1 MTSHA
6 VESSDPAPGNWFARR
21 RAELASY
28 SSFDLAATMTA
39 LYFVG
44 KPPSEWY
51 LQLPLVCL
59 GVAAL
64 LWRSLLRSKG
74 FWMLACYVCAARVVI
89 GYWTVD
95 NHIFLLSYWCIALL
109 TALWVSDS
117 EFNLRRNARLLIGFA
132 FFFAMIWKAVL
143 APDFRDGSFFRATIL
158 KDLRFQEVALVVG
171 GLSLEDDRANRR
183 AIQQV
188 RRGELEEAELVQPEA
203 LVRTAKIVTWWTLI
217 IEGLVAILFLLPTTW
232 WASRWRDLALLGFVW
247 TTYPIATVLGF
258 GWLLVILGAAQ
269 SARGGWVRGAYVL
282 SFFLV
287 LAFSLVPWA
296 AWLTNAVV

>member
-1 MTSHA
+1 MSGQEPQVPST
-6 VESSDPAPGNWFARR
+6 GNWFTRR
-21 RAELASY
+21 RAELAAY
-28 SSFDLAATMTA
+28 TSFDLAATMTA
-39 LYFVG
+39 LFFIG

-64 LWRSLLRSKG
+64 LWHSLLRSRG
-74 FWMLACYVCAARVVI
+74 FWMLACYVCLARVVI

-95 NHIFLLSYWCIALL
+95 NHIFLLGYWCVALL
-109 TALWVSDS
+109 TALWMADT
-117 EFNLRRNARLLIGFA
+117 EINLRRNARLLIGFA
-132 FFFAMIWKAVL
+132 FLFAMIWKAVL

-158 KDLRFQEVALVVG
+158 KDPRFQEVALVAG
-171 GLSLEDDRANRR
+171 RLSLEDDRANRR

-188 RRGELEEAELVQPEA
+188 RQGEVEEASLVEPDA

-217 IEGLVAILFLLPTTW
+217 IEGSVAVLFLLPVRW
-232 WASRWRDLALLGFVW
+232 AASRWRDLALLGFVW

-269 SARGGWVRGAYVL
+269 SERASWVRGAYVL

-296 AWLTNAVV
+296 EWVTDALT